1 MKITVNAKPHETSAQ
16 ALGAVL
22 QELGFAGKAI
32 ATAVN
37 GQFIPR
43 DARDGTVLKDGDQL
57 EVLAPMQ
64 GG

>member
-1 MKITVNAKPHETSAQ
+1 MKITVNAKSHETSAQ
-16 ALGAVL
+16 TLGAVL
-22 QELGFAGKAI
+22 QELGFAGKAT

-37 GQFIPR
+37 GQFVPR
-43 DARDGTVLKDGDQL
+43 DARDGTALKDGDQL